1 MEIKRIETYSLFE
14 FCQQIQ
20 EAIIEGWRFDFENNE
35 NFPIAYGTMVTAG
48 MLNVNDPL
56 YNQQKEKEIVKEVI
70 ISTDISEE
78 TQEVLKEV
86 QELNEA
92 VEKLTKKAKK

>member
-1 MEIKRIETYSLFE
+1 METKRIETYSLFE
-14 FCQQIQ
+14 FCQKIQ
-20 EAIIEGWRFDFENNE
+20 EAIIEGWRFDFEGVD
-35 NFPIAYGTMVTAG
+35 NFPTAYGTMVTAG
-48 MLNVNDPL
+48 MINVKDPL
-56 YNQQKEKEIVKEVI
+56 YNLQKEKEIIKEVI

>member
-1 MEIKRIETYSLFE
+1 
-14 FCQQIQ
+14 
-20 EAIIEGWRFDFENNE
+20 
-35 NFPIAYGTMVTAG
+35 

-56 YNQQKEKEIVKEVI
+56 YNQQKEKEIIKEVI